1 MSTAKTSNKT
11 SNKTAAQSNTKT
23 TNKTNKSTKLDLD
36 VELFDYIPHGK
47 FQRGRMRLLFS
58 GKDANTQFINSI
70 GRIMMDRIP
79 TYAFARELVKVER
92 IDPESGYRDSVAI
105 NHDMI
110 TLALKNI
117 PVLNIDPGI
126 HYLHERYWKDV
137 DYMDDAREKHESEKR
152 IELGLDVRNT
162 ADEMDTSELVI
173 VTTNDMKIF
182 VNDSEMQLH
191 DREYPWELL
200 KLKPK
205 EQIRLSA
212 RAVLGVGLRD
222 ASWQAASTYAIDD
235 ETFEEKGN
243 GSVIFLFKA
252 IQYDEFTLM
261 ERALDYFKERLDLI
275 THMMEKMY
283 LTENEKTGSFVA
295 MIDGEDYT
303 IGTPLAYEIQSHP
316 DVMVASCG
324 MPDNLVNQVK
334 IEIHTDDP
342 DNMVNIIRDSAANLV
357 AKIDTVREQFQKI
370 RSENYSKYLDS
381 NGKSKFYDFNQIRE
395 EDPVKSGSKSSKSD
409 GEQKPKATVKAA
421 KATKSKK

>member
-222 ASWQAASTYAIDD
+222 ASWQAAST
-235 ETFEEKGN
+235 
-243 GSVIFLFKA
+243 
-252 IQYDEFTLM
+252 
-261 ERALDYFKERLDLI
+261 
-275 THMMEKMY
+275 
-283 LTENEKTGSFVA
+283 
-295 MIDGEDYT
+295 
-303 IGTPLAYEIQSHP
+303 
-316 DVMVASCG
+316 
-324 MPDNLVNQVK
+324 
-334 IEIHTDDP
+334 
-342 DNMVNIIRDSAANLV
+342 
-357 AKIDTVREQFQKI
+357 
-370 RSENYSKYLDS
+370 
-381 NGKSKFYDFNQIRE
+381 
-395 EDPVKSGSKSSKSD
+395 
-409 GEQKPKATVKAA
+409 
-421 KATKSKK
+421 